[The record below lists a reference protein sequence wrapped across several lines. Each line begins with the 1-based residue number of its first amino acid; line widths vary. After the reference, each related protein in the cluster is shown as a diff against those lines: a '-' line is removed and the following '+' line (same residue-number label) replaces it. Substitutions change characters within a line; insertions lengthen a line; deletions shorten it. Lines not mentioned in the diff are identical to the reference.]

1 MKILIISDTHG
12 SIDNVINYIDSNEK
26 PDMIFHL
33 GDYVRDGV
41 EIGKK
46 FDIPTKIVR
55 GNGDYMEENFKYD
68 EVINIKDK
76 KILLTHGH
84 KYNISFSIDRLFYK
98 GRELEVDY
106 ILFGHTHI
114 PVITRLKNMVL
125 MNPGSPSRPRTR
137 DNKKTLGI
145 INIGDIIEEKI
156 IELKRT

>member
-84 KYNISFSIDRLFYK
+84 KYNISFSIDRLLYRGK
-98 GRELEVDY
+98 ELGVDY

-114 PVITRLKNMVL
+114 PIINRLKDIVL
-125 MNPGSPSRPRTR
+125 MNPGSPYLPRTR
-137 DNKKTLGI
+137 NKRKTLGI
-145 INIGDIIEEKI
+145 IDIGDTIKEKI
-156 IELKRT
+156 IEIN